1 MNERKEMIPIVA
13 SLLGSLA
20 QNGLG
25 LLSSAIQAKG
35 KEVVENALGVKIPD
49 NPTAEDVS
57 KLRELQF
64 AHEERLLELGIEKA
78 KMELAELQLFADA
91 AKNEDDNVSDRWKSD
106 MNSDSWLSK
115 NIRPMSLIA
124 IFSGYF
130 LFAMLSAFGYNANE
144 SYVSLLGQWG
154 MLIMGAYFGGRT
166 IEKLAE
172 MKGRK

>member
-1 MNERKEMIPIVA
+1 MIPIVA

-20 QNGLG
+20 ENGLG

-49 NPTAEDVS
+49 APTAEDVS
-57 KLRELQF
+57 KLRQLQYE
-64 AHEERLLELGIEKA
+64 HEERLLELGIEKA

-91 AKNEDDNVSDRWKSD
+91 AKNEDNNVSDRWKAD
-106 MNSDSWLSK
+106 MGSDSWLSK

-124 IFSGYF
+124 IFTGYF
-130 LFAMLSAFGYNANE
+130 VFAMMSAYGYNANE
-144 SYVSLLGQWG
+144 SYVTLLGNWG

-166 IEKLAE
+166 VEKIAD
-172 MKGRK
+172 MRGKK

>member
-1 MNERKEMIPIVA
+1 MLPILA

-35 KEVVENALGVKIPD
+35 KEVVENTLGVKIPD
-49 NPTAEDVS
+49 NPTPEDVA
-57 KLRELQF
+57 KLRQLQF
-64 AHEERLLELGIEKA
+64 DHEEKLLELGIEKA
-78 KMELAELQLFADA
+78 KLELAEMEMFAKAAQSDA
-91 AKNEDDNVSDRWKSD
+91 DNVTDRWQAD
-106 MNSDSWLSK
+106 MSSDSWLSK

-124 IFSGYF
+124 IFFGYF
-130 LFAMLSAFGYNANE
+130 LFAMMSAFGLNANE
-144 SYVSLLGQWG
+144 SYVQLLGQWG

-172 MKGRK
+172 LKGKK